1 MYILGLIG
9 LLLAIIAVITLSFR
23 GLKMIIAAPLSALI
37 IILANQMN
45 IFGAL
50 VGPENSYMS
59 GLANFLIKNFGI
71 FLLGAILGQYM
82 DRSGATKSIAASLLK
97 RVGTENPFKVL
108 MALTLIG
115 AILTYGGI
123 SLFVVFFTLIPL
135 ARPIFKELDIN
146 WSLVSLP
153 LFFGAGTFTMSML
166 PGTPSIQNAVPTTVL
181 GTSLMAAPLLGIIG
195 FATMFIFGT
204 WYMHFVLN
212 RSIQRNENFYSYLE
226 NDESKI
232 QAAKEEEMT
241 DHKKLPGFTLSIMP
255 LVILIA
261 VIFIFSKVENIILI
275 ALALT
280 ICLCAVLFNG
290 YIDDHTGVLNDGATG
305 AVGSAFG
312 AASAV
317 AFGAVL
323 TTAPAFESV
332 KNFLLRMPG
341 PALVSLGVI
350 TALLSPVMGATGA
363 ISTVIT
369 QLGET
374 YVSMGI
380 PAEVVHRVAV
390 IAGGALTFIP
400 QSGAVITFNAVS
412 GLNFKHGFIH
422 ACILSNVGFIISLI
436 TVILAAQLLY

>member
-1 MYILGLIG
+1 
-9 LLLAIIAVITLSFR
+9 
-23 GLKMIIAAPLSALI
+23 
-37 IILANQMN
+37 
-45 IFGAL
+45 
-50 VGPENSYMS
+50 
-59 GLANFLIKNFGI
+59 
-71 FLLGAILGQYM
+71 
-82 DRSGATKSIAASLLK
+82 
-97 RVGTENPFKVL
+97 
-108 MALTLIG
+108 
-115 AILTYGGI
+115 
-123 SLFVVFFTLIPL
+123 
-135 ARPIFKELDIN
+135 
-146 WSLVSLP
+146 
-153 LFFGAGTFTMSML
+153 
-166 PGTPSIQNAVPTTVL
+166 
-181 GTSLMAAPLLGIIG
+181 
-195 FATMFIFGT
+195 MFIFGT

-350 TALLSPVMGATGA
+350 TALLSPVMG
-363 ISTVIT
+363 STVIT

>member
-9 LLLAIIAVITLSFR
+9 LVLAIIAVITLSFR
-23 GLKMIIAAPLSALI
+23 GLKMIIAAPLSALLI
-37 IILANQMN
+37 IVTNQMN
-45 IFGAL
+45 LFEAL

-97 RVGTENPFKVL
+97 RIGTDNPFRVL
-108 MALTLIG
+108 MALTFIG

-181 GTSLMAAPLLGIIG
+181 GTNLMAAPLLGIIG
-195 FATMFIFGT
+195 FITMFIFGT

-212 RSIQRNENFYSYLE
+212 KSLNRHETFYSYLE
-226 NDESKI
+226 NDEKKI
-232 QAAKEEEMT
+232 RAAKEEEMS
-241 DHKKLPGFTLSIMP
+241 DDKPLPGFTISILP
-255 LVILIA
+255 LVILIS
-261 VIFIFSKVENIILI
+261 VIFLFSKVENIILI
-275 ALALT
+275 ALTVT
-280 ICLCAVLFNG
+280 ICICALLFNK
-290 YIDDHTGVLNDGATG
+290 YIDHHTGVLNDGATG

-341 PALVSLGVI
+341 PALISLGVI
-350 TALLSPVMGATGA
+350 TALLSPIMGATGA

-369 QLGET
+369 QLGQT

-380 PAEVVHRVAV
+380 SPEVVHRVAV
-390 IAGGALTFIP
+390 IAGGALTFVP

-436 TVILAAQLLY
+436 AVIVAAQLLY

>member
-9 LLLAIIAVITLSFR
+9 LVLAIIAVITLSFR
-23 GLKMIIAAPLSALI
+23 GLKMIIAAPLSALLI
-37 IILANQMN
+37 IVTNQMN

-97 RVGTENPFKVL
+97 RIGTDNPFRVL
-108 MALTLIG
+108 MALTFIG

-123 SLFVVFFTLIPL
+123 SLFVAFFTLIPL

-181 GTSLMAAPLLGIIG
+181 GTNLMAAPLLGIIG
-195 FATMFIFGT
+195 FITMFIFGT

-212 RSIQRNENFYSYLE
+212 RSLNRHETFYSYLE
-226 NDESKI
+226 NDEKKI
-232 QAAKEEEMT
+232 RAAKEEEMS
-241 DHKKLPGFTLSIMP
+241 DDKPLPGFTISILP
-255 LVILIA
+255 LVILIS
-261 VIFIFSKVENIILI
+261 VIFLFSKVENIILI
-275 ALALT
+275 ALTVT
-280 ICLCAVLFNG
+280 ICICALLFNK
-290 YIDDHTGVLNDGATG
+290 YIDHHTGVLNDGATG

-341 PALVSLGVI
+341 PALISLGVI
-350 TALLSPVMGATGA
+350 TALLSPIMGATGA

-369 QLGET
+369 QLGQT

-380 PAEVVHRVAV
+380 SPEVVHRVAV
-390 IAGGALTFIP
+390 IAGGALTFVP

-436 TVILAAQLLY
+436 AVIVAAQLLY